1 MTLARGE
8 HAVPVERR
16 ERERRSG
23 PPYVRR
29 VRSGEFG
36 IHQVL
41 AAASPRD
48 AITTAALEYRD
59 VLRRVG
65 PSEVYARHVA
75 PGSASEVLPLSA
87 YGAGGSRGLLVYHSS
102 IGEPTV
108 SSFLLARPEPIVLVY
123 HNITPAQYF
132 VGLDDTFAELLML
145 GRLELEAMRHRVVL
159 SIAASQFNAAELEAI
174 GYEDVRVIP
183 PVVDPFRLLRTTP
196 DPPTVQY
203 LDRELR
209 GPLLL
214 FVGQLLPH
222 KRPDLLVKAMHIA
235 GTYLGLDARLLL
247 VGQNRFASYADAV
260 SAEIREL
267 NLPNVHVVGSVE
279 DARLAAMY
287 RRALAFV
294 TMSEHEGFCV
304 PLLESLAFDV
314 PVLARSCAAVPETV
328 GDAGLL
334 LPEWAGAELI
344 AEAIDR
350 IVGDERLRGELVAR
364 GRSRLRELTAV
375 DARVAL
381 LEAIGSVI

>member
-1 MTLARGE
+1 MTITRRE
-8 HAVPVERR
+8 PAVPAERR
-16 ERERRSG
+16 ERDR
-23 PPYVRR
+23 
-29 VRSGEFG
+29 RSGEFG
-36 IHQVL
+36 IHQIL

-59 VLRRVG
+59 VLRKVG
-65 PSEVYARHVA
+65 PSEVYARHIA
-75 PGSASEVLPLSA
+75 PASAGEVLPLSA
-87 YGAGGSRGLLVYHSS
+87 YGAGSSRGILVYHSS
-102 IGEPTV
+102 IGEPMV
-108 SSFLLARPEPIVLVY
+108 SAFLRSRPEPIVLVY
-123 HNITPAQYF
+123 HNITPAKYF
-132 VGLDDTFAELLML
+132 VGVDDEFAQLLML
-145 GRLELEAMRHRVVL
+145 GRHELEVIRDRVVL

-174 GYEDVRVIP
+174 GYEDVHVIP
-183 PVVDPFRLLRTTP
+183 PVVHPFRLLQTEP
-196 DPPTVQY
+196 DAPTVKY
-203 LDRELR
+203 LDRELH

-222 KRPDLLVKAMHIA
+222 KRVDLLVKAMHVA
-235 GTYLGLDARLLL
+235 GTYLGLEARLLL

-260 SAEIREL
+260 AAEIREL

-287 RRALAFV
+287 RRATAFV

-314 PVLARSCAAVPETV
+314 PVLAKACAAIPETV

-350 IVGDERLRGELVAR
+350 IVADEALRRVLIER
-364 GRSRLRELTAV
+364 GRSRLQELTQA
-375 DARVAL
+375 DARVSL
-381 LEAIGSVI
+381 LQAIGSVL